1 MPRLLIDLR
10 PVRVSADFRRLTAGS
25 LLSGLGGQM
34 TTFVVALQVYLL
46 TGSSAAVGGVGLAAG
61 AASIVGGMAG
71 GPVIDAV
78 DRRRLVLTTNST
90 LAVISG
96 GISRSRSGS
105 SLAPSTLDSK
115 AFRPWW
121 YHRART
127 SCGLSVRKGT
137 WIWMSSV

>member
-1 MPRLLIDLR
+1 VPRLLIDLR

-34 TTFVVALQVYLL
+34 TTFAVALQVYLL

-78 DRRRLVLTTNST
+78 DRRRLVLATNST
-90 LAVISG
+90 LAVISALFAAQAFAG
-96 GISRSRSGS
+96 VDNIWLLYGLVAVQFLVAAVNGPARGRSRPGCC
-105 SLAPSTLDSK
+105 
-115 AFRPWW
+115 
-121 YHRART
+121 RA
-127 SCGLSVRKGT
+127 S
-137 WIWMSSV
+137 